1 MLHRMRERPEL
12 LVELDGPGVS
22 PETVDTLALLRLA
35 ETYFR
40 LVGKVAEAS
49 SMSLSFR
56 GLRVRDKC
64 AAVRATPNNPE
75 LAQLV
80 SVRALRIISGEE
92 SAPRGTEIL
101 TSNIRSCLRSLP
113 TGHVA
118 RARWGK
124 RPHPLVAPP
133 LPTEEHPWETVE
145 LRAIPVRVG
154 GAEPGARLRSASE
167 GHEFTVTATTEQAR
181 RLGAVLYSEVDV
193 ELEVCRDFEGRIE
206 AGRVVEVHAVSED
219 EPAAAWRQWFHA
231 NASEW
236 DEIEDVGA
244 ELGRDRD

>member
-1 MLHRMRERPEL
+1 MLPGMPERPEL

-40 LVGKVAEAS
+40 LIGKVAEAS

-56 GLRVRDKC
+56 GLRVVDKC
-64 AAVRATPNNPE
+64 VAVSATPNNQG

-80 SVRALRIISGEE
+80 STRTLRIVSGEE
-92 SAPRGTEIL
+92 GPPRGTEVL
-101 TSNIRSCLRSLP
+101 TSSLRSCLRSLP

-118 RARWGK
+118 RTRWGK
-124 RPHPLVAPP
+124 RSHPLVAPP
-133 LPTEEHPWETVE
+133 LPTEEHPWETIE
-145 LRAIPVRVG
+145 LRVIPVRVG

-167 GHEFTVTATTEQAR
+167 GHEFTVSASAEDAR
-181 RLGAVLYSEVDV
+181 KLGAMLYSEVDV

-206 AGRVVEVHAVSED
+206 LGRLMEVHAVSEA
-219 EPAAAWRQWFHA
+219 EPASAWRQWFKA

-236 DEIEDVGA
+236 DEVDDVGA
-244 ELGRDRD
+244 ELGRDRH